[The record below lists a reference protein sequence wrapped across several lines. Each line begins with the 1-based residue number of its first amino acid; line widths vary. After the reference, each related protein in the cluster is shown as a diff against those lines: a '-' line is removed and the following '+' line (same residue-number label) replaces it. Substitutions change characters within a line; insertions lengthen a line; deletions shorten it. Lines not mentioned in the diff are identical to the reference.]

1 MPFIRIAMELDEA
14 ILNRR
19 SCRSYDQTKHVSKER
34 MREIIHAGTWAPS
47 GTNSQPWRFTVLS
60 GEAKTEFIKMHRAD
74 LESKRTQM
82 TEQVQNIAFWSC
94 TSLEKSDVVVLV
106 WDKEKSVTSP
116 QSVGAAIQT
125 MMLKA
130 YGIGLGSLWVAAV
143 RWSSEEITKR
153 YGHSDWELIAGV
165 GFGYQSEKMIG
176 KKGPPRLP
184 VDEVA
189 EFLG

>member
-1 MPFIRIAMELDEA
+1 MELDEA

-19 SCRSYDQTKHVSKER
+19 SCRSYDQTKHIKPEA
-34 MREIIHAGTWAPS
+34 MREIVHAGTWAPS

-60 GEAKTEFIKMHRAD
+60 GEAKAEFIKLYRAN
-74 LESKRTQM
+74 LESKRAEM
-82 TEQVQNIAFWSC
+82 TEQSQNIAFWSC

-106 WDKEKSVTSP
+106 WDKENTPTSQ
-116 QSVGAAIQT
+116 QSIGACIQT

-130 YGIGLGSLWVAAV
+130 HGAGIGSLWVAAV
-143 RWSSEEITKR
+143 RWSKEEITKR
-153 YGHSDWELIAGV
+153 YKHPEWELVAGV
-165 GFGYQSEKMIG
+165 GFGYPSEKMIG

>member
-1 MPFIRIAMELDEA
+1 MSFIRIAMELDEA

-19 SCRSYDQTKHVSKER
+19 SCRSYDQTKHVTKEM
-34 MREIIHAGTWAPS
+34 MREIVYAGTWAPS
-47 GTNSQPWRFTVLS
+47 GTNSQPWRFTILS
-60 GEAKTEFIKMHRAD
+60 GEAKAEFIKLHRAD
-74 LESKRTQM
+74 LESKRAEM

-106 WDKEKSVTSP
+106 WDKEKSWTSM
-116 QSVGAAIQT
+116 QSVGASIQT
-125 MMLKA
+125 IMLKA
-130 YGIGLGSLWVAAV
+130 YGMGLGSLWVAAV
-143 RWSSEEITKR
+143 RWSREEIIKK
-153 YGHSDWELIAGV
+153 YGHPDWELIAGI

-176 KKGPPRLP
+176 KKGPPRLQ

>member
-1 MPFIRIAMELDEA
+1 MELDEA

-19 SCRSYDQTKHVSKER
+19 SCRSYDQTKHVTREM

-47 GTNSQPWRFTVLS
+47 GTNSQPWRFTVLIS
-60 GEAKTEFIKMHRAD
+60 EAKAEFIKLHRAD
-74 LESKRTQM
+74 LESKRAEM
-82 TEQVQNIAFWSC
+82 TEQVQNISFWSC

-106 WDKEKSVTSP
+106 WDKEKSWTSP
-116 QSVGAAIQT
+116 QSIGASIQT

-130 YGIGLGSLWVAAV
+130 YDMGLGSLWVAAV
-143 RWSSEEITKR
+143 RWSMEEIKKK
-153 YGHSDWELIAGV
+153 YGHPEWELIAGV

-189 EFLG
+189 EFHS